1 MMQKGFAVAAV
12 VLMTLGTFL
21 GVGIMTAPLAKANFS
36 SAYDEPLPKKPK
48 KPVKKQVKKP
58 APQTKQTVQARKK
71 QYQLQQRR
79 IAQANS
85 RSRYSRSGCY
95 SFFDCLRQKN
105 RTYQRRSATTASVG
119 GIDRQTRSTV
129 PWKEAK
135 YAPGTIIVRTPER
148 ALYYVLPDG
157 KALRYDVGVGKEGF
171 QWSGNAKIVMKKE
184 WPSWRPPQQMIER
197 EAAKGHIIPEFME
210 GGPDNPLGARAMY
223 IGGTLFRIH
232 GTNNAASIGGAV
244 SSGCIRMM
252 NTDVIDLYDRVKVGS
267 RVYVYQ

>member
-1 MMQKGFAVAAV
+1 MQKSLAVAAL
-12 VLMTLGTFL
+12 VLMTLGTLL
-21 GVGIMTAPLAKANFS
+21 GVEIMTAPVAKANFT

-48 KPVKKQVKKP
+48 KPVKKQVQKP

-79 IAQANS
+79 IAEANS
-85 RSRYSRSGCY
+85 RSRYSRAGCY
-95 SFFDCLRQKN
+95 NFFDCLRQKK
-105 RTYQRRSATTASVG
+105 RSYQRRATVASVG

-157 KALRYDVGVGKEGF
+157 KALRYDVGVGKEGM

-210 GGPDNPLGARAMY
+210 GGPENPLGARAMY

-252 NTDVIDLYDRVKVGS
+252 NTDVIDLYERVDVGS

>member
-1 MMQKGFAVAAV
+1 
-12 VLMTLGTFL
+12 
-21 GVGIMTAPLAKANFS
+21 MTAALAQANYS
-36 SAYDEPLPKKPK
+36 SAYSESLPKQPK
-48 KPVKKQVKKP
+48 KPVKKRGINQ
-58 APQTKQTVQARKK
+58 ALQANQTVEARKK
-71 QYQLQQRR
+71 QYQLQQQR
-79 IAQANS
+79 IAQTNA
-85 RSRYSRSGCY
+85 RARYGQSGCY
-95 SFFDCLRQKN
+95 SFFDCLRQKKPPQ
-105 RTYQRRSATTASVG
+105 QRRATTASLSG
-119 GIDRQTRSTV
+119 LDRQTRSTV
-129 PWKEAK
+129 AWKEAK
-135 YAPGTIIVRTPER
+135 YAPGTIIVKTPER

-171 QWSGNAKIVMKKE
+171 QWSGNSKIVMKKE

-252 NTDVIDLYDRVKVGS
+252 NADVIDLYDRVKVGS

>member
-1 MMQKGFAVAAV
+1 MMQKGSTVVAL

-21 GVGIMTAPLAKANFS
+21 GVGIMTAPVAKANFS
-36 SAYDEPLPKKPK
+36 SAYDEPTPKKPK

-79 IAQANS
+79 ISQANS
-85 RSRYSRSGCY
+85 RSRYSRTGCY

-105 RTYQRRSATTASVG
+105 RSYQRRSTTTAAVG

-135 YAPGTIIVRTPER
+135 YAPGTIIVKTPER

-157 KALRYDVGVGKEGF
+157 KALRYDVGVGKEGM

-252 NTDVIDLYDRVKVGS
+252 NTDVIDLYERVKVGS